1 LAKISQRLYDD
12 RVYEEEKHHYH
23 SSHFKSNILPPI
35 VHQYGLSYKG
45 GNETE
50 VNFEAPSI
58 NINQPS
64 EE

>member
-1 LAKISQRLYDD
+1 
-12 RVYEEEKHHYH
+12 VYEEEKHHYH

-50 VNFEAPSI
+50 VNFEVPQI
-58 NINQPS
+58 NINQVS
-64 EE
+64 DE